1 MAKRISFGKGA
12 SSVLFWSV
20 VSAAFIG
27 PGTVT
32 TAAKAGASFQLAL
45 LWALLF
51 STIATIIL
59 QEAAAR
65 VTIASGKSLG
75 EIISLKYHSSS
86 SDSIKMVLFL
96 AIAFGCAAYQTGNLL
111 GAIAGLELMTDVD
124 SKLLLLAV
132 GLVCASILFL
142 GNIQLIARVL
152 GTVVAFM
159 GLLFFYVAL
168 QSDFEIYDVFEA
180 AFLPS
185 IPNGSALLIIGLIGT
200 TIVPYNLFL
209 ASGISKGQ
217 SVREMRI
224 GISLAVLIGGLISMA
239 ILLVGMQIEGEFSFQ
254 ALASTLSDS
263 VGDWAAALFAAGL
276 FVAGFTSSIT
286 APLAAAITARS
297 FFQSETNNWAMNS
310 RNFRL
315 VWGVILG
322 IGLLFGLAD
331 VKPIPAIILAQAIN
345 GVLLPIVAIF
355 LLLIV
360 NDKGLFLDGF
370 TNSNLSNAL
379 MLIIVSVACFLGLY
393 NILKVLAQLAS
404 ADTTSA
410 TLYWSAA
417 MITGLITLGLIWR
430 IYISKR

>member
-1 MAKRISFGKGA
+1 M
-12 SSVLFWSV
+12 LFWSV

-51 STIATIIL
+51 STLATIVL

-65 VTIASGKSLG
+65 ITIASGKSLG
-75 EIISLKYHSSS
+75 EIISLKYRGTSSE
-86 SDSIKMVLFL
+86 SIKMVLFI

-111 GAIAGLELMTDVD
+111 GAISGLELITTINP
-124 SKLLLLAV
+124 KLLLLGIGV
-132 GLVCASILFL
+132 VCASILLL
-142 GNIQLIARVL
+142 GNIQLIAQAL
-152 GTVVAFM
+152 GMVVALM
-159 GLLFFYVAL
+159 GGLFFYVAM
-168 QSDFEIYDVFEA
+168 QGDFEIYYAIEA
-180 AFLPS
+180 ALLPT
-185 IPNGSALLIIGLIGT
+185 IPDGSALLIIGLIGT

-224 GISLAVLIGGLISMA
+224 GISIAILIGGLISMA
-239 ILLVGMQIEGEFSFQ
+239 ILLVGTQIEGEFSFK
-254 ALASTLSDS
+254 ALSDTLTNGI
-263 VGDWAAALFAAGL
+263 GDWAAGLFAAGL
-276 FVAGFTSSIT
+276 FVAGLTSSIT

-297 FFQSETNNWAMNS
+297 FFQTENSNWAMNS

-315 VWGVILG
+315 VWAVILG

-345 GVLLPIVAIF
+345 GILLPIVAIF

-360 NDKGLFLDGF
+360 NDKSLFLDGF

-379 MLIIVSVACFLGLY
+379 MLIVVSVACFLGLY
-393 NILKVLAQLAS
+393 NILKVIAQLAQ
-404 ADTTSA
+404 ATTTSS
-410 TLYWSAA
+410 TLYSIAA
-417 MITGLITLGLIWR
+417 ILTGFIFVGLVWR
-430 IYISKR
+430 IYISKK